1 MLLHR
6 YVIREF
12 FPPFIIGL
20 AVFTFLLVARQ
31 LVLVM
36 DLFLNRGVELG
47 ILLKMSGLILP
58 MFLPLS
64 IPMAALLAALL
75 AYGRLSEDGEIT
87 ALRSAGLSLFRY
99 SWPNLAL
106 GLVLSLLLVYFNLNL
121 APRAAMEF
129 KNIYSAVA
137 RQNPL
142 ALFSAKV
149 VNNFGEYQ
157 IYVEKMDRRKNKIS
171 GVTIYRLNP
180 ESGPTRILAPEG
192 EVSSSLSEGLTLELR
207 EGTIHQPSQ
216 DKESQYTITKFN
228 KFILRVPAQADSV
241 KEAATAREMTY
252 SELKAKA
259 QDAIWK
265 NIDPAAWKTEIQMRF
280 SVAFAPFIF
289 VLLGTILG
297 LSFKRNIKSAGIG
310 MSLIV
315 ILFYYGLMIFMTSL
329 SSQGAFSP
337 LILAWVPNL
346 LALGVGS
353 GLWVKAR

>member
-1 MLLHR
+1 MKPVKLLHR

-12 FPPFIIGL
+12 LPPFVIGL
-20 AVFTFLLVARQ
+20 AVFTFLLVVRQ

-36 DLFLNRGVELG
+36 DLFLNRGVELAV
-47 ILLKMSGLILP
+47 LLKMSGLILP

-64 IPMAALLAALL
+64 IPMAVLLAALL
-75 AYGRLSEDGEIT
+75 SYGRLSEDGEIT
-87 ALRSAGLSLFRY
+87 AFRSAGLPLIRY

-106 GLVLSLLLVYFNLNL
+106 GLGLSFLLVFFNLNL

-129 KNIYSAVA
+129 KNIYSSVA

-157 IYVEKMDRRKNKIS
+157 IYVEKMDRRKKKIS

-192 EVSSSLSEGLTLELR
+192 EVSSVPGEGLTLELTD
-207 EGTIHQPSQ
+207 GAIHQPSQ

-228 KFILRVPAQADSV
+228 KFALRVPAQAD
-241 KEAATAREMTY
+241 EAPQAASAREMTY
-252 SELKAKA
+252 SELKVR
-259 QDAIWK
+259 
-265 NIDPAAWKTEIQMRF
+265 NPAGWRTEYHMRI
-280 SVAFAPFIF
+280 SVAFAPLMF
-289 VLLGTILG
+289 VLLGTVLG
-297 LSFKRNIKSAGIG
+297 LSFKRGSKSAGIG

-315 ILFYYGLMIFMTSL
+315 ILLYYGLVIFMTSL

-337 LILAWVPNL
+337 LVLAWVPNL
-346 LALGVGS
+346 LALSAGC
-353 GLWVKAR
+353 GLWMRAAAR